1 MSCQPTDTP
10 PKEEID
16 IPALRAKYLQ
26 ERDKRLTK
34 KGQNQYEHLTSD
46 LAADYEHDPFTPVT
60 PREGIQE
67 DLEVAILGGGW
78 TGVLA
83 GYHLTKM
90 GITDF
95 RNIDHAGDFGG
106 VWYWNRYPGLQ
117 CDNDAYCYLPLLEE
131 TGFMPSKKFSDGY
144 EIYDYFKIIA
154 NKFGL
159 YRGALFHTMVT
170 GLRWDDGIQRWRV
183 STNRGD
189 ELRARFVIMAGGVMN
204 MPKLPGIPGIHAY
217 KGEMFHTARW
227 DHEYTG
233 GDWRNPELTKLADK
247 RVAIVGTGATSVQ
260 AVPFLAKYA
269 KQLYVLQRTPSN
281 IDQRDNPPT
290 DPEWAKSLQ
299 PGWQAERMA
308 NFHRAAQEM
317 FLPGEPDLVCD
328 IWTEISRNLAAE
340 LEAEGWPQMTPE
352 EFQAKRDMVD
362 YQVMER
368 MRRRV
373 DAIVEDKKTAEALK
387 PWFRFLCKR
396 PLSNNDYYPAFNR
409 PNVKLIDVSATQG
422 VEAMTEKGFVAD
434 GVEYEVDC
442 IIFASGFEV
451 TSDLK
456 RRWGIDVVQGKDGES
471 IYDHW
476 RDGPLTFHGVM
487 TDKFPNMFYTG
498 YVQGATNSTTTEQF
512 GRQCEHIAYIVGETL
527 KRGAAAIEPTK
538 AAVDGY
544 VAHMRANEFDTAG
557 FLGECT
563 PGYFN
568 NEGEAK
574 PKWALF
580 RGYLPGWNN
589 FMKMLGEWRAKGDLA
604 GLQLTKAPATSGK
617 PELV

>member
-1 MSCQPTDTP
+1 MSCQHTDTP
-10 PKEEID
+10 PREEID

-34 KGQNQYEHLTSD
+34 KGAAQYEHLTSD

-60 PREGIQE
+60 PRDPIFE
-67 DLEVAILGGGW
+67 DLDVAILGAGFS
-78 TGVLA
+78 GVLA
-83 GYHLTKM
+83 GYHLRKM
-90 GITDF
+90 GVTNF

-144 EIYDYFKIIA
+144 EIYDYFQLIA
-154 NKFGL
+154 DKYGL
-159 YRGALFHTMVT
+159 REGALFHTMVT
-170 GLRWDDGIQRWRV
+170 GLRWDAGIQRWRV

-189 ELRARFVIMAGGVMN
+189 ELRARFVVMGGGVMN
-204 MPKLPGIPGIHAY
+204 MPKLPGIPGIHTY
-217 KGEMFHTARW
+217 KGEMFHTSRW
-227 DHEYTG
+227 DFGYTG
-233 GDWRNPELTKLADK
+233 GSWRNPELTKLADK

-260 AVPFLAKYA
+260 AVPYLAKYA

-290 DPEWAKSLQ
+290 DGEWVSSLK

-308 NFHRAAQEM
+308 NFHRAAQE
-317 FLPGEPDLVCD
+317 FFAPGEPDLVCD

-340 LEAEGWPQMTPE
+340 MAAEGWPQLSPE
-352 EFQAKRDMVD
+352 EFTARREMVD
-362 YQVMER
+362 YQVMDR

-373 DAIVEDKKTAEALK
+373 EAIVEDKATAEAMK

-396 PLSNNDYYPAFNR
+396 PLSNNDYYPTFNR

-422 VEAMTEKGFVAD
+422 VEALTEKGFIAD
-434 GVEYEVDC
+434 GVEHEVDC
-442 IIFASGFEV
+442 MIFASGFEV
-451 TSDLK
+451 TSDLE
-456 RRWGIDVVQGKDGES
+456 RRWAIPVVEGRDGVS

-476 RDGPLTFHGVM
+476 RDGPQTFHGVI
-487 TDKFPNMFYTG
+487 THGFPNMFYTG
-498 YVQGATNSTTTEQF
+498 YIQGATNSTTTEQF

-527 KRGAAAIEPTK
+527 QRGAEAVEPSK
-538 AAVDGY
+538 AAMDAY
-544 VAHMRANEFDTAG
+544 VGHMRENEFDTAG

-568 NEGEAK
+568 NDGQAK

-589 FMKMLGEWRAKGDLA
+589 WTKMLADWRGKGDMA
-604 GLQLTKAPATSGK
+604 GLSLSQSKETAK